1 MHRMAGRE
9 MQQDLY
15 LSLDLD
21 SMTRCG
27 VVMFGVDDEGVANL
41 LEVGLVKHGQP
52 SPSRG
57 ILCASWGLN

>member
-27 VVMFGVDDEGVANL
+27 VVMFGVDDEGVENL
-41 LEVGLVKHGQP
+41 LEVGLV
-52 SPSRG
+52 SCS
-57 ILCASWGLN
+57 

>member
-41 LEVGLVKHGQP
+41 LEVGLV
-52 SPSRG
+52 SCS
-57 ILCASWGLN
+57 